1 MIICTILVCQW
12 MDNVLFD
19 PSSTYFNVSVSFAS
33 KFDMICDV
41 LDAPIHVSTPV
52 GVSNIATH
60 VYHACPILFMG
71 FQTWPGDF
79 GYD

>member
-1 MIICTILVCQW
+1 

-52 GVSNIATH
+52 GELVIVTH
-60 VYHACPILFMG
+60 IYHACRILFMG
-71 FQTWPGDF
+71 SHS
-79 GYD
+79 